1 MKNPWRTAI
10 CALLLCGAFALGC
23 FPAQAAEAAPA
34 MGAAPAWSIP
44 ARAR

>member
-23 FPAQAAEAAPA
+23 LPAQAAGAAPA
-34 MGAAPAWSIP
+34 MEAAPAWSIP